1 MGGAPYIGLGLGDG
15 MIFEVAISRLDAKER
30 PGSFTALA
38 LLASPKRRR
47 GRRKV
52 PSAYIVSSC
61 INIFCILSIFHVVT
75 LTSHVVLAESYC
87 TYKV

>member
-15 MIFEVAISRLDAKER
+15 MIFEVAISRLER
-30 PGSFTALA
+30 PASFTALA

-52 PSAYIVSSC
+52 PSAYIVNSC